1 MITGV
6 SFTRQRRYRSQV
18 VLYFSNNFRYSIR
31 LDTLHSLL
39 ILYYPSYYSLDEFA
53 LIDLLPR
60 RRYFLLSAPDRLD
73 RPAVDIPIYNTV
85 AYHEWSAAIFNPRG
99 KRIKAG
105 VNAKI
110 TRLVNHRGQMVAIRF
125 FPSAKHLHARG
136 RERESS
142 LRFRMDIAAR
152 VLFAI
157 IST

>member
-85 AYHEWSAAIFNPRG
+85 AYHE
-99 KRIKAG
+99 
-105 VNAKI
+105 
-110 TRLVNHRGQMVAIRF
+110 
-125 FPSAKHLHARG
+125 
-136 RERESS
+136 
-142 LRFRMDIAAR
+142 
-152 VLFAI
+152 
-157 IST
+157 